1 MHHRI
6 RSPLVPDGTGCPCMS
21 ILLFSQIPQSTQK
34 LYNFILIIQLVII
47 FGWEKSR
54 CWGHLLFSVQNIK
67 GVKRE
72 IKEKI
77 FYVVFLDYG
86 FSITKDCVNFVKKT

>member
-1 MHHRI
+1 MRK
-6 RSPLVPDGTGCPCMS
+6 RN
-21 ILLFSQIPQSTQK
+21 
-34 LYNFILIIQLVII
+34 LYILIIIIRLVIV
-47 FGWEKSR
+47 FRWEKSR